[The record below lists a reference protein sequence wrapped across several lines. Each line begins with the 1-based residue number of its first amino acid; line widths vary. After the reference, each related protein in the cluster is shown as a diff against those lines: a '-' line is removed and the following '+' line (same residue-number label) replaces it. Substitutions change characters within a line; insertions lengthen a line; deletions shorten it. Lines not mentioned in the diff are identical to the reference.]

1 MAYQAPTVCPVCGDS
16 LQVTRL
22 HCPRCETELS
32 GAFAPCRFCALPEKE
47 LRFIEVFLR
56 CRGSIKDVERTLGI
70 SYPTV
75 RNMLD
80 SALRRLGLADE
91 PAPDERETARR
102 ETIDLLER
110 GEIDAK
116 EAAKRLKAL
125 GGR

>member
-1 MAYQAPTVCPVCGDS
+1 MGSVCGEA
-16 LQVTRL
+16 LQITRL

-32 GAFAPCRFCALPEKE
+32 GTFSPCRFCTLPEKE

-75 RNMLD
+75 RGMLD
-80 SALRRLGLADE
+80 GALRLLNLAD
-91 PAPDERETARR
+91 APTAGEAAEARR
-102 ETIDLLER
+102 ETIDLLEK
-110 GEIDAK
+110 GEIDAR

-125 GGR
+125 GKEST